1 MLYLHGMGHFHPENV
16 VDNDFL
22 ESLDIGT
29 DDAWIIERVGIESR
43 RTVLPLDYIRATR
56 NADPR
61 AAAEAALFDN
71 AETGARAAR
80 LAMERA
86 GVGPEQIGLVLAGG
100 CSPDYAIPAEAARI
114 AARLGIAA
122 PALDLAS
129 ACSSFGAQV
138 HFCAQMGATLP
149 EYVLVVQPE
158 NNTRVVDYRDR
169 ASCVLWGDGTAAAV
183 LSARVPARLRVDLT
197 SFDSNPAGWDKVVV
211 PRTGHFTQDGRA
223 VQTFAIKTTR
233 DLVAGI
239 RARADAPNRLMLIA
253 HQANLLM
260 LQAVRRFTGIDED
273 RHFTN
278 VVDFGNTGAAGAPSI
293 LSQRWDD
300 WRDGDEIA
308 LAVVGSGLS
317 WSAMRIRVGAGG
329 AA

>member
-16 VDNDFL
+16 IDNAFI

-29 DDAWIIERVGIESR
+29 DDAWILERVGIRTR
-43 RTVLPLDYIRATR
+43 RTVLPLDYIRTTR

-61 AAAEAALFDN
+61 AAAEAVLHDN

-80 LAMERA
+80 MAMERA

-122 PALDLAS
+122 PVLDLSS

-138 HFCAQMGATLP
+138 HFCAQMGEALP
-149 EYVLVVQPE
+149 EFVLVVQPE

-183 LSARVPARLRVDLT
+183 LSARAPARLRIDQT

-233 DLVAGI
+233 ELVNGI
-239 RARADAPNRLMLIA
+239 RERADAPERLMMIA

-260 LQAVRRFTGIDED
+260 LQAVCRFTGIDEA
-273 RHFTN
+273 RHFFN

-293 LSQRWDD
+293 LSQRWAD
-300 WRDGDEIA
+300 WQDGDEIA

-317 WSAMRIRVGAGG
+317 WSAMRIRVGG